1 MKNLYNEDGSL
12 CSEAQILLSTKPTEM
27 SIGEWKKKIKELK
40 VLLSIE
46 DLNEFERLKAKEN
59 NKRWRSKDPEKS
71 KQSSA
76 NWRTANP
83 EKSKQSS
90 ANWRTAN
97 PEKSKQSSANWYVE
111 NPEKSKES
119 NARWYAENT
128 EKAKENNAKW
138 RAKNPEKSKE
148 SNANWRAE
156 NPEKSKESNA
166 NWRAENPEH
175 VASYMNDYHKQRK
188 AKDPLYR
195 LHCNMR
201 SIGNR
206 VVKQLSLGKKPAC
219 TEKWQGCTAEELKA
233 YLESLFTE
241 GMTWE
246 NYGEWHVDH
255 IRPVS
260 SFAPEEW
267 EQINHY
273 TNLQPLWA
281 EDNLSKSDSYN

>member
-1 MKNLYNEDGSL
+1 
-12 CSEAQILLSTKPTEM
+12 
-27 SIGEWKKKIKELK
+27 
-40 VLLSIE
+40 
-46 DLNEFERLKAKEN
+46 
-59 NKRWRSKDPEKS
+59 
-71 KQSSA
+71 
-76 NWRTANP
+76 
-83 EKSKQSS
+83 
-90 ANWRTAN
+90 
-97 PEKSKQSSANWYVE
+97 
-111 NPEKSKES
+111 
-119 NARWYAENT
+119 
-128 EKAKENNAKW
+128 
-138 RAKNPEKSKE
+138 
-148 SNANWRAE
+148 
-156 NPEKSKESNA
+156 
-166 NWRAENPEH
+166 
-175 VASYMNDYHKQRK
+175 MNDYHKQRK

>member
-76 NWRTANP
+76 NWRTTNP

-90 ANWRTAN
+90 ANWRTTN
-97 PEKSKQSSANWYVE
+97 PEKSKQSSAN
-111 NPEKSKES
+111 
-119 NARWYAENT
+119 WYAENT

-156 NPEKSKESNA
+156 NPE
-166 NWRAENPEH
+166 H
-175 VASYMNDYHKQRK
+175 YASYINDYHKQRK

-201 SIGNR
+201 SMGNR
-206 VVKQLSLGKKPAC
+206 VVKQLALGKKPAC